1 MKKKKNQNN
10 WRDSQVIQISEL
22 SKVNLKMSVIL
33 MCQNIEL
40 SRKNSNSREFNQGA
54 RLPAFNKPNRKS
66 RGGNYDS

>member
-1 MKKKKNQNN
+1 MKKKKK
-10 WRDSQVIQISEL
+10 RKTTDSQVIQILEL

-33 MCQNIEL
+33 MCQKIEL

-54 RLPAFNKPNRKS
+54 RLPAFNEPNRKS